1 MNIKDCSVHFAG
13 GVNVVVRAVTGPVAV
28 VAVADVVIGALLAIF
43 LFLKVD
49 SSRLPL
55 LLYVELSK

>member
-28 VAVADVVIGALLAIF
+28 VAVADVVIGAVLAIF
-43 LFLKVD
+43 FYVRVD

-55 LLYVELSK
+55 LLYVE

>member
-1 MNIKDCSVHFAG
+1 MNIRDCSVHFAG

>member
-1 MNIKDCSVHFAG
+1 MNIRDCSVHFAG

-28 VAVADVVIGALLAIF
+28 IAVADVVIGALLAIF

>member
-1 MNIKDCSVHFAG
+1 MNIRDCSVHFAG

-49 SSRLPL
+49 SSRLHAVVVCR
-55 LLYVELSK
+55 VE

>member
-28 VAVADVVIGALLAIF
+28 VAVADVVIGAVIAIF
-43 LFLKVD
+43 FLKVD

-55 LLYVELSK
+55 L

>member
-1 MNIKDCSVHFAG
+1 MNIRDCSVHFAG
-13 GVNVVVRAVTGPVAV
+13 GVNVVVRAVTGPVVV
-28 VAVADVVIGALLAIF
+28 VAVADVVIGAVLAIF
-43 LFLKVD
+43 SFLKVD

>member
-28 VAVADVVIGALLAIF
+28 VAVADVVIGAVLAIF
-43 LFLKVD
+43 FE
-49 SSRLPL
+49 SRLESTAAVVN
-55 LLYVELSK
+55 VE

>member
-28 VAVADVVIGALLAIF
+28 VAVADVVIGAVLAIF
-43 LFLKVD
+43 FYVRVD

-55 LLYVELSK
+55 L